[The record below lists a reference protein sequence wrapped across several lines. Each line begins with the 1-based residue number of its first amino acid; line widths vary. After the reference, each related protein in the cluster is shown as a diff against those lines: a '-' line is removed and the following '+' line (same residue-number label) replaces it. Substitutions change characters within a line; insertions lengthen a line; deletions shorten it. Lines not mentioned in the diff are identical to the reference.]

1 MCPVTVTV
9 HLVSLGCL
17 SDLCVICVSCMF
29 GDFSV
34 VKLCVICVSS
44 VLGDS
49 SVYLS

>member
-1 MCPVTVTV
+1 MRPVTVTV

-17 SDLCVICVSCMF
+17 SDLCVICVSCKF

-34 VKLCVICVSS
+34 VKLCVICVSG